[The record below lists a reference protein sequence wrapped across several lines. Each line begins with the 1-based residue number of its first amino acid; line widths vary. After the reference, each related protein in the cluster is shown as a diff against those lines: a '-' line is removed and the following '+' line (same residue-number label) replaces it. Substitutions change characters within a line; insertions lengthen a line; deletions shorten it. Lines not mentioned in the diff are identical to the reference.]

1 VPDVWKQSIISP
13 VPKNNKPKELNDYRP
28 VALTSIVMKCFER
41 VILSRLLTFTQ
52 PFMDPSQFAYRSNRG
67 TDDATLSLLHHA
79 FDHLEKPGSFVR
91 ILFIDFSSAFNTI
104 QPHLL
109 AHKLLSYS
117 VTPRLVLWIVQFL
130 VHRSQSVRFHSALS
144 SLKHTST
151 GAPQGTVLSPALF
164 TLYTNDCHGSDV
176 TPIIKYSDDTAIEDL
191 SNSDSIY
198 FSVVDRF
205 NSWCKQNFLD
215 LNVKKTKELII
226 DFRRKPTPIPELFID
241 GVKVERVSEYKYLGT
256 VIDEKLTFTSNTQTI
271 HKKCQSRVYCLQKLR
286 KLGVNNQIL
295 QTFYSSFVESVLTFS
310 FICWF
315 GSLCVKNRS
324 VLDRVVNVCSKIVG
338 VRQEGLSVLYER
350 RVVRKARCILND
362 NSHVLA
368 RHFELLPSGR
378 RFRLPK
384 FRTQRTKQSF
394 IPKSISLLNT

>member
-1 VPDVWKQSIISP
+1 MNLRESVADDDDFEIDGDTVRSLFRKLKVRKAVGPDGLGGRTLKWCAAQLCTVFSHLFSWSLKDCVVPDVWKQSIISP
-13 VPKNNKPKELNDYRP
+13 VPKTNKPKELNDYRP

-191 SNSDSIY
+191 SNSDY
-198 FSVVDRF
+198 L
-205 NSWCKQNFLD
+205 FL
-215 LNVKKTKELII
+215 
-226 DFRRKPTPIPELFID
+226 
-241 GVKVERVSEYKYLGT
+241 
-256 VIDEKLTFTSNTQTI
+256 
-271 HKKCQSRVYCLQKLR
+271 
-286 KLGVNNQIL
+286 
-295 QTFYSSFVESVLTFS
+295 
-310 FICWF
+310 
-315 GSLCVKNRS
+315 
-324 VLDRVVNVCSKIVG
+324 CS
-338 VRQEGLSVLYER
+338 
-350 RVVRKARCILND
+350 
-362 NSHVLA
+362 
-368 RHFELLPSGR
+368 
-378 RFRLPK
+378 
-384 FRTQRTKQSF
+384 
-394 IPKSISLLNT
+394 